1 MMFSRGASV
10 CSGGAMRSFGFEAER
25 IMAQANPQ
33 ISRHLKI
40 ARYRSAYVDAII
52 RTCAPRSDMAAYLL
66 AHTNA
71 FYIRRDDTP
80 RKGPDKDKPF
90 IVCEVCVDDAMTKS
104 ELNMRQELLK
114 LALAAEEIHF
124 DEFRII
130 TAKGGMRSRHPFLE
144 VAEPDKDK
152 PFIVCEVCVD
162 DAMTKSELNMRQE
175 LLKLALAAE
184 EIHFDEFR
192 IITAKGGMRSR
203 HPFLEVAERVSRGTY
218 RAGETLAPSR
228 YGVRETF
235 RSGNRRDKICD
246 LENVKRS
253 LILVFEESADAVL
266 DAVRAA
272 DVVAF
277 APADAVQV
285 LRTSKVAFCLHLYV
299 EGEGARALIMAHAPH
314 ILSHAR
320 ELGLNARSL
329 RVHEPEPAMAG
340 HRAFPRCGTPEL
352 YFAAS
357 G

>member
-1 MMFSRGASV
+1 MMFSRGAPV
-10 CSGGAMRSFGFEAER
+10 CSGGVMRSFGFEAER

-144 VAEPDKDK
+144 VAE
-152 PFIVCEVCVD
+152 
-162 DAMTKSELNMRQE
+162 
-175 LLKLALAAE
+175 
-184 EIHFDEFR
+184 
-192 IITAKGGMRSR
+192 
-203 HPFLEVAERVSRGTY
+203 RVSRGTY
-218 RAGETLAPSR
+218 RTGETLALSR
-228 YGVRETF
+228 EGVRETF

-277 APADAVQV
+277 APTDAVQV

>member
-1 MMFSRGASV
+1 MMFSRGAPV
-10 CSGGAMRSFGFEAER
+10 CSGGAMRSFRFEAER
-25 IMAQANPQ
+25 IMTQANPQ

-144 VAEPDKDK
+144 VAE
-152 PFIVCEVCVD
+152 
-162 DAMTKSELNMRQE
+162 
-175 LLKLALAAE
+175 
-184 EIHFDEFR
+184 
-192 IITAKGGMRSR
+192 
-203 HPFLEVAERVSRGTY
+203 RVSQGAY
-218 RAGETLAPSR
+218 RTGETFAPAR
-228 YGVRETF
+228 EGVRETF

-277 APADAVQV
+277 APTDAAHV

-329 RVHEPEPAMAG
+329 RVYEPEPAMAG